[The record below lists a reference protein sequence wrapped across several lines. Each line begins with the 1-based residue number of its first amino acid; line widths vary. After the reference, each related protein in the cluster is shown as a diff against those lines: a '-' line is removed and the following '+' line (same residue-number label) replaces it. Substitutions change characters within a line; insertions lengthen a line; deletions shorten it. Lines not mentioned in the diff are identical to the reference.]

1 MNKAAEIRQRLDEL
15 LLTHYHKLDTPGIF
29 KGKMG
34 ACLYF
39 FQAFHHQNDPRFGT
53 AAESTVQEVYSFV
66 HQNPVP
72 SYFDN
77 GLAGIAWGIHQLIKN
92 GSLEGEADELLEQI
106 DNILFKVISEKS
118 EEIEFGVKRGLLG
131 YLLYIFDRLAEL
143 SDIRDFHISRE
154 LFTSLATLL
163 VNRIHLMV
171 AYGKASFAEPNGF
184 HVFWDLPNYL
194 YVLAEAV
201 KVGLLPHKINRM
213 IKEITPIVLSSIPQN
228 PGNSLNLYWSMRRL
242 SLPEWENHAS
252 ILINHVIEATFSS
265 FELRN
270 KALYVENGLA
280 GLILLDAQ
288 IKREIDDYVSVFE
301 NTGNRQAA
309 LLHFESSDYWAYLST
324 NPDHELGFLYGISG
338 ISYSLLHLLNE
349 NP

>member
-1 MNKAAEIRQRLDEL
+1 
-15 LLTHYHKLDTPGIF
+15 
-29 KGKMG
+29 MG

-39 FQAFHHQNDPRFGT
+39 FEAFHQKSDPRFEK
-53 AAESTVQEVYSFV
+53 AAESALQDVYSFV

-92 GSLEGEADELLEQI
+92 GSLEGDADELLEQI

-131 YLLYIFDRLAEL
+131 YLLYIFNRLAEL
-143 SDIRDFHISRE
+143 SDIREFHISRE

-171 AYGKASFAEPNGF
+171 ESGKAAFFEPKGF
-184 HVFWDLPNYL
+184 YLFWDLPNYL
-194 YVLAEAV
+194 YLLAEAER
-201 KVGLLPHKINRM
+201 LDILPDKINRM
-213 IKEITPIVLSSIPQN
+213 IKDITPIVLSTLPQN
-228 PGNSLNLYWSMRRL
+228 PGNSLNLYWSMKRL
-242 SLPEWENHAS
+242 SVPDWEHHAS
-252 ILINHVIEATFSS
+252 ILIKRLIKTPLTGFGLS
-265 FELRN
+265 N

-288 IKREIDDYVSVFE
+288 IKGEISDYVSIFE
-301 NTGNRQAA
+301 NISNRQAA
-309 LLHFESSDYWAYLST
+309 LLHLEASEYWAYLS
-324 NPDHELGFLYGISG
+324 NNLDHEMGFLYGISG
-338 ISYSLLHLLNE
+338 ISFSLLHLINK